1 MCVCLLGLNLHNM
14 FYDLHK
20 KLWNIVQCLVAWIVA
35 VQEYQCS
42 HCSKY
47 YPSERLL
54 RDHMR
59 HHVNHYKCSFCDMT
73 CPTPSSLSVHIR
85 YRHLD
90 SKPFKCSFCEYTW
103 VCVHFTLRNWA
114 SWFVQCFWLVCWMC
128 LVQILN
134 LSLFR
139 QMYLTL
145 DNIHFQILSNW
156 LFIDP
161 SAMQCYT
168 V

>member
-1 MCVCLLGLNLHNM
+1 MICYH
-14 FYDLHK
+14 LHK

-103 VCVHFTLRNWA
+103 VCVFTLHWETEKA
-114 SWFVQCFWLVCWMC
+114 GSTWM
-128 LVQILN
+128 LDVPGSDIN
-134 LSLFR
+134 LSLCR
-139 QMYLTL
+139 QMYLPM
-145 DNIHFQILSNW
+145 DNIHFQILSDW
-156 LFIDP
+156 LFINP
-161 SAMQCYT
+161 SAMQCYII
-168 V
+168 